1 MALTNFGA
9 LTSNQLTAWSRK
21 FWHEGR
27 NKSFVM
33 SFAGTSPDSMI
44 QRITELRN
52 TTDGAR
58 AVITLVNDAQG
69 DGVVDDNTLE
79 GNEEA
84 MNQSDQ
90 VIQLSQLRHAH
101 RSAGQMTEQAQVV
114 RFRNEAN
121 SVLGY
126 WVSDRMDQLAFL
138 TLSGIS
144 YAFNCDGSPRVGS
157 QFPLLK
163 FASDVHAPTSK
174 RFYRYQASDKSLQPG
189 DTTQIAAADTPSWA
203 MLVLLKAAAE
213 NAYMRPIRT
222 EDGIELFHVF
232 MSPDGIARLK
242 QDSDFLQAWR
252 LAEKRS
258 KDNPIFKGTPLGGK
272 QGIYIDGLNI
282 LNYRRVFTTKGAADG
297 SKWGS
302 GGHINGQRVLLCGAQ
317 ALGFADIGMAK
328 WKEKEFDYDNQPG
341 IAVGKIMGFLKP
353 KFYSIYSKSTEDFSC
368 ICCDTAI

>member
-1 MALTNFGA
+1 MSLTNFGA
-9 LTSNQLTAWSRK
+9 LTTNQLTAWSRK

-58 AVITLVNDAQG
+58 AVITLVNDAVG

-126 WVSDRMDQLAFL
+126 WISDRLDQLAIL

-144 YAFNCDGSPRVGS
+144 YAYNCDGSSRIGS
-157 QFPLLK
+157 QLPQLK
-163 FASDVHAPTSK
+163 FASDVHAPTTN
-174 RFYRYQASDKSLQPG
+174 RFYRYQASDKS
-189 DTTQIAAADTPSWA
+189 
-203 MLVLLKAAAE
+203 
-213 NAYMRPIRT
+213 
-222 EDGIELFHVF
+222 
-232 MSPDGIARLK
+232 
-242 QDSDFLQAWR
+242 
-252 LAEKRS
+252 
-258 KDNPIFKGTPLGGK
+258 
-272 QGIYIDGLNI
+272 
-282 LNYRRVFTTKGAADG
+282 
-297 SKWGS
+297 
-302 GGHINGQRVLLCGAQ
+302 
-317 ALGFADIGMAK
+317 
-328 WKEKEFDYDNQPG
+328 
-341 IAVGKIMGFLKP
+341 
-353 KFYSIYSKSTEDFSC
+353 
-368 ICCDTAI
+368 